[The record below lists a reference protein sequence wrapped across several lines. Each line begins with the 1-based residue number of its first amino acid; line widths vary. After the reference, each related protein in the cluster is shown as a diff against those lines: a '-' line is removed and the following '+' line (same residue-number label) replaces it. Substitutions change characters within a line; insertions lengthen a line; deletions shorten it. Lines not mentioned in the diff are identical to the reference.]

1 MTHEEVLLLSSLTK
15 PYTEV
20 QTQNDLTLG
29 RVQALG
35 GKQSSQLAQ
44 SFEPSCTVIHPLEK
58 L

>member
-35 GKQSSQLAQ
+35 GKQSSQLQFPAR
-44 SFEPSCTVIHPLEK
+44 TVI
-58 L
+58 